1 MSFSDTFSEWTEPL
15 RNLQTS
21 ATKGKETLFGYLKG
35 IRLYYD
41 TPTVRVLT
49 YLSNNLNTMTSHDSE
64 RR

>member
-1 MSFSDTFSEWTEPL
+1 MSLSDTFSEWTKPL

-49 YLSNNLNTMTSHDSE
+49 YLSTGFSANPAS
-64 RR
+64 